1 LKRAKDSGLDSAALQ
16 SSGKALID
24 KLDAEEDTLV
34 QKRTV
39 DGQTVINFPTKLA
52 HHLTVLHNFVDEAEA
67 DVTDGARVRAADLE
81 KVWEERRA
89 EVENLLGPQLDSFNR
104 QAAALKMNYVTL
116 PK

>member
-1 LKRAKDSGLDSAALQ
+1 
-16 SSGKALID
+16 
-24 KLDAEEDTLV
+24 
-34 QKRTV
+34 
-39 DGQTVINFPTKLA
+39 
-52 HHLTVLHNFVDEAEA
+52 
-67 DVTDGARVRAADLE
+67 VRAADLE